1 VKQSRVQWIGCAAVL
16 AACQKDVPID
26 VSVIGPSGA
35 NPFTGAMGATRV
47 RIGFEGD
54 AMSVREVSVTS
65 GAQFNLDLRPTD
77 PRSIARLRV
86 DVLRESTLLAQGATP
101 GVAWLNVGSQQLRV
115 FVQPTDSVVLAPGGV
130 MTSARADFTLVSA
143 RASGAVAYT
152 VPPGGAD
159 ARPDQYFLPSH
170 TQRPFTF
177 TISAAFDG
185 DTSVV
190 PLSNGGVL
198 LLRAERALVF
208 TDTST
213 GSVPVNPVPPE
224 RRVPS
229 RGDGRRRR
237 RNGLRVRPRRPRRR
251 RPALGAHRPREQ
263 PRRRRT
269 RDLRPRDASRARG
282 GPSAAPAHGHRR
294 AAVPLVR
301 GQDPACATCASM
313 ELWSPGSAATPLP
326 SLGASLDRRSEFE
339 AVCVQIDNDGS
350 CTRLLVLGGVDNTS
364 ATPALAARDVLIDG
378 ECLRGGASA
387 GPACVRAEL
396 ELLSTRRR
404 AMRAA
409 VGFDG
414 RRVVV
419 TGGRGPMDAVNY
431 AVDVIDA
438 TDVAMLRRVPGDRAI
453 PAADPAVLAM
463 ADGTVLIAGGID
475 RETNRA
481 TANLW
486 FVRGPLSPL

>member
-1 VKQSRVQWIGCAAVL
+1 MKQSRVQWIGCAAVL

-224 RRVPS
+224 RRVL
-229 RGDGRRRR
+229 RAAMVVADVGTDYAYVLGGRDDG
-237 RNGLRVRPRRPRRR
+237 GLRSARIDRVNNLGDVEPVTYALATPRAR
-251 RPALGAHRPREQ
+251 AGVLQ
-263 PRRRRT
+263 
-269 RDLRPRDASRARG
+269 LRPRTAT
-282 GPSAAPAHGHRR
+282 AAPLYLLYG
-294 AAVPLVR
+294 